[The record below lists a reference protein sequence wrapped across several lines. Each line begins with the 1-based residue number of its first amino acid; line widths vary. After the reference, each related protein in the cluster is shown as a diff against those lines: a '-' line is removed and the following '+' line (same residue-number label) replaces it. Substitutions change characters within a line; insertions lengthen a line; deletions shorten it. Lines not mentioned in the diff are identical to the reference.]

1 MVQDY
6 VVRSLKQPSLKPEP
20 NRIKIERNKEI
31 KVRFSQ
37 KMRIRKKKKEKKR
50 KQERELTLST
60 NKPNNP
66 LVTKVAE

>member
-1 MVQDY
+1 MLTEV
-6 VVRSLKQPSLKPEP
+6 LKQPSLNPEP

-37 KMRIRKKKKEKKR
+37 KWVKGKKKKESKKER
-50 KQERELTLST
+50 KPTLST